1 MDKTKAAIAIA
12 CFAAVVSTVPMAAA
26 PVAGPST
33 TSVPKPT
40 GPIPLTADSFPF
52 LAANRVF
59 QPLDLKKAGY
69 VEEEFIVSGTA
80 NVYDWAADG
89 SLTVKTANAPYSTR
103 ILVRRPA
110 DRARFSGHAIVEL
123 LNPARRFDWAMMS
136 GYSRDSFI
144 EHGDAWVGVTMPGS
158 VDALRKFNPAR
169 YPTVAFANPDPAETC
184 AAGRGGAAATS
195 DQEDGLKWDMLSQ
208 VAAALKNGANLNARY
223 LYMTSQGADVLTY
236 AAAIQTHATLENGKP
251 VYDGF
256 LVKTPG
262 GVGRIRRCAP
272 AVPKGDARQTIHNVG
287 APVVE
292 VVAQGEIG
300 PDYQRPDSDQS
311 NDRFRIYEVAGAAH
325 IDKWAYRELPVMED
339 QLAAIGTPGQGTPA
353 WPFNVKCDPEIA
365 LQEHPLLKYVFD
377 GAFVNLEQWASKGI
391 APPKAERITMKD
403 GVAIGGVRNP
413 YVDVPAATFTTT
425 SPGPGT
431 CRELGS
437 TLPFD
442 SAKVDSL
449 YGSHKKYEAKV
460 AESVDTMVKDR
471 WITKSDGQKI
481 KAEAAGK

>member
-1 MDKTKAAIAIA
+1 MQNIKAAIAFA
-12 CFAAVVSTVPMAAA
+12 CFAVTASA
-26 PVAGPST
+26 
-33 TSVPKPT
+33 TSLPKLT
-40 GPIPLTADSFPF
+40 GPIPVTADSYPF
-52 LAANRVF
+52 LAANKVF

-69 VEEEFIVSGTA
+69 VEEEFIVTGTA
-80 NVYDWAADG
+80 NTYDWAADG
-89 SLTVKTANAPYSTR
+89 SLTVKTPNAPYSTR

-158 VDALRKFNPAR
+158 VDALRKFNPTR
-169 YPTVAFANPDPAETC
+169 YPSVAFVNPDPSETC
-184 AAGRGGAAATS
+184 AAGRGGPTTS
-195 DQEDGLKWDMLSQ
+195 EQEDGLKWDMLSQ

-223 LYMTSQGADVLTY
+223 VYMTSQGADVLTY

-251 VYDGF
+251 IYDGF

-262 GVGRIRRCAP
+262 DVGRIRRCAP
-272 AVPKGDARQTIHNVG
+272 AVPRGDARQMIHNVG
-287 APVVE
+287 VPVIE

-300 PDYQRPDSDQS
+300 ADYQRPDSDQA

-325 IDKWAYRELPVMED
+325 IDMWAYRELPVMQD
-339 QLAAIGTPGQGTPA
+339 QLAATGAPGQGTPA
-353 WPFNVKCDPEIA
+353 WPFTAKCDPDIP

-377 GAFVNLEQWASKGI
+377 GAFANLEQWAEKGT

-413 YVDVPAATFTTT
+413 YVDVPAASYTTT
-425 SPGPGT
+425 VPGPGT

-437 TLPFD
+437 TTSFD
-442 SAKVDSL
+442 SAKIDSL
-449 YGSHKKYEAKV
+449 YGSRKKYEAKV
-460 AESVDTMVKDR
+460 AESVDSMVKER

-481 KAEAAGK
+481 KAEAAAVK

>member
-1 MDKTKAAIAIA
+1 MYKIKAAIAIA
-12 CFAAVVSTVPMAAA
+12 CFAVGASAA
-26 PVAGPST
+26 T
-33 TSVPKPT
+33 TALPKLT
-40 GPIPLTADSFPF
+40 GPIAVTADSFPF
-52 LAANRVF
+52 LAANRVL

-80 NVYDWAADG
+80 NTYDWAADG
-89 SLTVKTANAPYSTR
+89 SLTVKTPNAPYSTR

-110 DRARFSGHAIVEL
+110 DRTRFSGHAIVEL

-158 VDALRKFNPAR
+158 VDALKKFNPMR
-169 YPTVAFANPDPAETC
+169 YPSVAFANPDPAESC
-184 AAGRGGAAATS
+184 AAGRGGATTS
-195 DQEDGLKWDMLSQ
+195 EQEDGLKWDMLSQ
-208 VAAALKNGANLNARY
+208 VAAALKNGANLNAKY
-223 LYMTSQGADVLTY
+223 VYMTSQGADVLTY
-236 AAAIQTHATLENGKP
+236 AAAIQTHAG

-262 GVGRIRRCAP
+262 GVGKIRRCAP
-272 AVPKGDARQTIHNVG
+272 AVPKGDARNTIHNVG
-287 APVVE
+287 VPVIE

-300 PDYQRPDSDQS
+300 ADYQRPDSDQP

-325 IDKWAYRELPVMED
+325 IDMWAYRELPLMQD
-339 QLAAIGTPGQGTPA
+339 QLAATGAPGQGTPA
-353 WPFNVKCDPEIA
+353 WPFSAKCDPDIP

-377 GAFVNLEQWASKGI
+377 GAFANLEQWAEKGT
-391 APPKAERITMKD
+391 AAPKAERITMKD

-413 YVDVPAATFTTT
+413 YVDVPAASYTTT
-425 SPGPGT
+425 VPGPGT

-437 TLPFD
+437 TTQFD
-442 SAKVDSL
+442 SAKIDSL

-460 AESVDTMVKDR
+460 AESVDSMVRDR
-471 WITKSDGQKI
+471 WITKADGQKI
-481 KAEAAGK
+481 KAEAIGRK

>member
-1 MDKTKAAIAIA
+1 MTRSLKAAIAIV
-12 CFAAVVSTVPMAAA
+12 CFAATSSAASAISA
-26 PVAGPST
+26 P
-33 TSVPKPT
+33 KLT
-40 GPIPLTADSFPF
+40 GPIPVTADSYPF
-52 LAANRVF
+52 LAANRTL
-59 QPLDLKKAGY
+59 QPLDLQKAGY
-69 VEEEFIVSGTA
+69 VEEEFIVSGSA

-89 SLTVKTANAPYSTR
+89 SLSVKTPNAPYSTR

-158 VDALRKFNPAR
+158 VDALRKFNAAR
-169 YPTVAFANPDPAETC
+169 YPSVAFANPEPAETC
-184 AAGRGGAAATS
+184 AAGRGGATTS

-223 LYMTSQGADVLTY
+223 VYMTSQGADVLTY
-236 AAAIQTHATLENGKP
+236 AAAIQTHATLESGKP

-262 GVGRIRRCAP
+262 AVGRIRRCAP
-272 AVPKGDARQTIHNVG
+272 AVPKGDPRQMIHNVG
-287 APVVE
+287 VPVIE
-292 VVAQGEIG
+292 VVAQGETG
-300 PDYQRPDSDQS
+300 ADYQRPDSDQA

-325 IDKWAYRELPVMED
+325 IDMWAYRELPLMQD
-339 QLAAIGTPGQGTPA
+339 QLAATGAPGQGTPA
-353 WPFNVKCDPEIA
+353 WPFSAKCDPEIP

-377 GAFVNLEQWASKGI
+377 GAFANLEAWASKGI
-391 APPKAERITMKD
+391 APPKAERIAMKD

-413 YVDVPAATFTTT
+413 YVDVPVASYTTT
-425 SPGPGT
+425 VPGPGT

-437 TLPFD
+437 TTPFD
-442 SAKVDSL
+442 SAKIDSL
-449 YGSHKKYEAKV
+449 YGSRKKYEAKV
-460 AESVDTMVKDR
+460 AESVDTMVKER

-481 KAEAAGK
+481 KAEAAWTK